1 MVSLQSLNCRRS
13 AASLN
18 ACTKVTA
25 TFQEP
30 KQPQKITVWNFV
42 STLFATADMST
53 GSEGYFFVCLL
64 FVFPYI
70 VMNKKGEFWDQNWGL
85 CCDPQNH
92 IRAGVGWDTFKQVCL
107 SLCIWCMSCCCTRKQ
122 RHPQDETKDYQG
134 NALKHLSLSLAWP
147 GQKVVVWVR

>member
-1 MVSLQSLNCRRS
+1 MVPLQSLNCRRS

-18 ACTKVTA
+18 ACTIVTA

-42 STLFATADMST
+42 STLFTGADMST
-53 GSEGYFFVCLL
+53 GCEGYFFVCLL
-64 FVFPYI
+64 FGFPYI

-92 IRAGVGWDTFKQVCL
+92 IRAGVGWDFQASLPQLVHLVNVLLLYQEAEAPTGWNEGL
-107 SLCIWCMSCCCTRKQ
+107 SGQCSK
-122 RHPQDETKDYQG
+122 
-134 NALKHLSLSLAWP
+134 ALKPQFNLTWAEGCGL
-147 GQKVVVWVR
+147 G